1 MWHEGQIGEQV
12 ATLGVVIAVIANTLV
27 KPVVVAVVGAPRMA
41 LAMTLPLA
49 TAGVAALAGVFLPG
63 WLGLG

>member
-1 MWHEGQIGEQV
+1 V

-49 TAGVAALAGVFLPG
+49 AAGAAAVAGVFVPG